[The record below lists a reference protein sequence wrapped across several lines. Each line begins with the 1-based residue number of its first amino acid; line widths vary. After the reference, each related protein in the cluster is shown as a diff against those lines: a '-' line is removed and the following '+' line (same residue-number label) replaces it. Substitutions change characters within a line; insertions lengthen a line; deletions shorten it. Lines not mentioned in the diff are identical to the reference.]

1 MRVLF
6 RSIERGH
13 TRIGDDRFG
22 HAVLRGASGG
32 CASGGD
38 EGEKTKRA
46 GRLRHLPAGD
56 ARGACQGV
64 PSVFAHVSRPHCFR
78 LPGWKKRAGLL
89 GSAGPLDAP
98 GGGETAAG
106 RIEPSDPTHS
116 EGYSAAATAD
126 PAATG
131 SSRRS
136 EENTSE
142 LQSLMRIS
150 YAVFCL
156 KKKTI

>member
-1 MRVLF
+1 MGG
-6 RSIERGH
+6 SERGH
-13 TRIGDDRFG
+13 TGIGDDRFG
-22 HAVLRGASGG
+22 HDVLLGASGG
-32 CASGGD
+32 CAIGGD

-98 GGGETAAG
+98 GAGETAAG
-106 RIEPSDPTHS
+106 TIEPSAPTLS
-116 EGYSAAATAD
+116 VGFSASAPAA
-126 PAATG
+126 PPATG
-131 SSRRS
+131 SRRGPS
-136 EENTSE
+136 FPLS
-142 LQSLMRIS
+142 SS
-150 YAVFCL
+150 FF
-156 KKKTI
+156 TILYSFSSPLPSSPLPYFT